1 LPRPGYPADALVP
14 PDAQAKPGEVDRRGF
29 LQTAAFAGIAITVR
43 DRAEAQVPDASGV
56 SPGPRRLLEAEQEFE
71 LGEITVAEMQKAM
84 AEGRYTARSVTE
96 SYLRRIDAIDRAG
109 PVLRS
114 VLEVNPDAL
123 QISDGLDRERKAGN
137 VRGPLHGVPVLLKD
151 VVDTADRMHT
161 TSGSL
166 ALMGSFALRDAYIA
180 ERLRAAGAVLLG
192 KTNMSEWSNGRSTR
206 ATSGWS
212 ARGGLTKNPYVLDRT
227 ACGSSSGTGVSIAA
241 NLATIGVGVETDG
254 SITCPASAN
263 CLVGIKPTVG
273 LLSRSGLIPLSTSI
287 DTAGPMART
296 VTDAAILLG
305 ALTGVDSRD
314 IATDASQGNALS
326 DYTASLD
333 PAALKGARIG
343 ALGRGLDANSPLTA
357 HFEATLE
364 VLRGAGATII
374 DDFTLPS
381 IDELQIPKAIVLLCE
396 LKDGIRDYLRTRGPE
411 ETHRNLRDLI
421 RFNRENADVE
431 MAWFGQEFF
440 ETAETTA
447 GRETPD
453 YRPALAR
460 CRTLARTMGL
470 DRVLGELQLD
480 AIVGVAANPPFAS
493 DLINGDHPIVRN
505 SSLSAVAGYP
515 RVTVPSGFIHDLPV
529 GMSFM
534 GAPWSEPRLI
544 GIAYAFEQASKSRKA
559 PQFLPTSVMD
569 R

>member
-1 LPRPGYPADALVP
+1 LPRLPPHIDSLPAQQVAP
-14 PDAQAKPGEVDRRGF
+14 SETGQFDRRRF
-29 LQTAAFAGIAITVR
+29 LHTAAFAGLAVGVR
-43 DRAEAQVPDASGV
+43 ERADAMPPSEAVGA
-56 SPGPRRLLEAEQEFE
+56 PRRLRHEEPEFE
-71 LGEITVAEMQKAM
+71 LNEITLGELQKGM
-84 AEGRYTARSVTE
+84 AGGRYTARSVTE
-96 SYLRRIDAIDRAG
+96 LYLRRIDAIDRAG

-114 VLEVNPDAL
+114 VLEVNPDAM
-123 QISDGLDRERKAGN
+123 QIADDLDKERKAGK

-166 ALMGSFALRDAYIA
+166 ALMGSFALRDAFIA
-180 ERLRAAGAVLLG
+180 ERLRQAGAILLG

-241 NLATIGVGVETDG
+241 NLATIGIGVETDG
-254 SITCPASAN
+254 SIACPSSAN
-263 CLVGIKPTVG
+263 SLVGIKPTVG

-287 DTAGPMART
+287 DTPGPMART

-305 ALTGVDSRD
+305 ALTGVDARD
-314 IATDASQGNALS
+314 LATEASTGNALT
-326 DYTASLD
+326 DYTGALD
-333 PAALKGARIG
+333 SAALKGARIG
-343 ALGRGLDANSPLTA
+343 ALRRDMESNSPLTS
-357 HFEATLE
+357 HFEATLDA
-364 VLRGAGATII
+364 LRSAGATIV
-374 DDFTLPS
+374 DEFALPS
-381 IDELQIPKAIVLLCE
+381 IDELQIPKAVVLLCE
-396 LKDGIRDYLRTRGPE
+396 LKDGMRDYLRTRGPE
-411 ETHRNLRDLI
+411 ETHRTLADLI

-431 MAWFGQEFF
+431 MKWFGQEFF
-440 ETAETTA
+440 ETAQSTA

-460 CRTLARTMGL
+460 CRTLARTLGL

-480 AIVGVAANPPFAS
+480 AIVGVAASPPFAS
-493 DLINGDHPIVRN
+493 DLINGDHPVVRN

-515 RVTVPSGFIHDLPV
+515 RITVPSGFIHDLPV
-529 GMSFM
+529 GLSFM
-534 GAPWSEPRLI
+534 GGPWSEARLI
-544 GIAYAFEQASKSRKA
+544 GLAYAFEQAWQGRKA